1 MPITGSPR
9 HTPSGRRLKL
19 ELGRRMRQ
27 NPPSPMLAEATTRPH
42 SSHTTTPRSTTAHL
56 PPPPPQRHYQAQP
69 VSLLVS
75 KSQPHAHSMMPT
87 RPSTAVRWT
96 LRAMVS
102 ARRRGHICDSLQA
115 AAFTHE
121 ATLYQEAHVDSRHTN
136 PLAFLLT
143 ESPALYRTRDLIP
156 FSSTPR
162 LNTLHNPPPTW
173 VLPSP
178 SCSTACGAR
187 RR

>member
-1 MPITGSPR
+1 MTAHAKRAPI
-9 HTPSGRRLKL
+9 
-19 ELGRRMRQ
+19 EVGRRMRQ

-42 SSHTTTPRSTTAHL
+42 SSHTTTPRSTTAH
-56 PPPPPQRHYQAQP
+56 PPPPQLHYQAQP

-75 KSQPHAHSMMPT
+75 ETQSCPLHDAH
-87 RPSTAVRWT
+87 PSAAALRWT

-102 ARRRGHICDSLQA
+102 ARWRGHICDSLQA
-115 AAFTHE
+115 AAFTYE
-121 ATLYQEAHVDSRHTN
+121 ATLYEEAHVESRYAI
-136 PLAFLLT
+136 LQALLLT
-143 ESPALYRTRDLIP
+143 ESLALYRTRDLIP
-156 FSSTPR
+156 FSSTTR
-162 LNTLHNPPPTW
+162 LNTPHNPPPTW